1 MNNFFDLA
9 ISDLEAYLDSLSQ
22 PRFRVK
28 QIWEGVYRNLVSTW
42 QDFTNLP
49 GELREK
55 LAADYSLKNF
65 ELIERISAIDGASTK
80 FLFNLADGNSIE
92 SVILRSDDR
101 ITLCISTQSG
111 CPVGC
116 VYCQNRTIARGLI
129 GREISIER
137 LAEIYLEL
145 QAQGANNLNLV
156 TPTHY
161 VPQIIQAITIARENG
176 LRLPIVYNS
185 GGYEKTETLA
195 LLDGIVD
202 IYLPDFKYISPAIAK
217 KYSNCADY
225 STFAAAAVKEMVRQV
240 GEPEFDQNGL
250 MTKGVIV
257 RHMTLPG
264 YLQDSKDVI
273 AYLHNTFGNSIFIS
287 IMSQYTPMPAMQR
300 YPEINHALSPA
311 DYEELCDYA
320 VSLGVEN
327 GFVQDG
333 ETALESF
340 IPEFDETGV

>member
-1 MNNFFDLA
+1 MNDYMVNDLL
-9 ISDLEAYLDSLSQ
+9 SDC
-22 PRFRVK
+22 
-28 QIWEGVYRNLVSTW
+28 
-42 QDFTNLP
+42 
-49 GELREK
+49 
-55 LAADYSLKNF
+55 
-65 ELIERISAIDGASTK
+65 
-80 FLFNLADGNSIE
+80 
-92 SVILRSDDR
+92 
-101 ITLCISTQSG
+101 TLCPRNCHVDRTIGRKGYCRETDELVVARAALHMWEEPCISGEKGSGTVFFSG

-116 VYCQNRTIARGLI
+116 VYCQNRQIARGI
-129 GREISIER
+129 VGKKITIER
-137 LAEIYLEL
+137 LAEIFLEL
-145 QAQGANNLNLV
+145 QAQGANNINLV

-161 VPQIIQAITIARENG
+161 VPQIIQAVTIARANG

-202 IYLPDFKYISPAIAK
+202 IYLPDFKYISPVIAK

-225 STFAAAAVKEMVRQV
+225 FNFASAAIKEMLRQV
-240 GEPEFDQNGL
+240 GEPAFDLNGM

-264 YLQDSKDVI
+264 FLQDSKDVI
-273 AYLHNTFGNSIFIS
+273 AFLNTAFGNSIFIS
-287 IMSQYTPMPAMQR
+287 IMSQYTPMPAMQQ
-300 YPEINHALSPA
+300 YPEINQALSPA
-311 DYEELCDYA
+311 DYEELCGYA